1 MNPIASAKSVAR
13 LLPWVPLIAVG
24 FHLIEEFVW
33 PGGFGEWYRR
43 VYPERGASLTPR
55 FLVWINILLVVMS
68 LGAAL
73 MRTSQNGIRLWLI
86 VASIAAANGVFH
98 ILATIRSREY
108 SPGVVTGTLLY
119 LPLAVWGYFYFLSND
134 LVRADVAVQLAI
146 IGPAYHLFSAWNH
159 RRRSRDMGKT

>member
-1 MNPIASAKSVAR
+1 MNPII
-13 LLPWVPLIAVG
+13 PWVPLFLVSL
-24 FHLIEEFVW
+24 HLIEEFVW

-68 LGAAL
+68 LGAAVL
-73 MRTSQNGIRLWLI
+73 RTSENGIRLWLI

-98 ILATIRSREY
+98 ILATIRRREY
-108 SPGVVTGTLLY
+108 SPGVVTGALLY
-119 LPLAVWGYFYFLSND
+119 LPFGILGYAWFLSNH
-134 LVRADVAVQLAI
+134 LVRTDVALQLAI

-159 RRRSRDMGKT
+159 RRRSQHMG